1 MNGSPILEVRLLSD
15 GRARLSAAGSTPAV
29 PDGAWQ
35 ILGYV
40 RQGGQRMGFVR
51 AEIDGESWA
60 SLIGSERLEQGDSE
74 PLVTLERQTTEPHAP
89 LAGWIQFC

>member
-1 MNGSPILEVRLLSD
+1 MKASPGLQVRLLSD
-15 GRARLSAAGSTPAV
+15 GRVQCPTASGMPAV

-51 AEIDGESWA
+51 VEIDGESWA
-60 SLIGSERLEQGDSE
+60 SLVGSERLEQRDAE
-74 PLVTLERQTTEPHAP
+74 PLITLERQTTEPHAP